1 MTKPIDLLREGRK
14 EELWQTCCGFLY
26 LSLEQFMAIQKRLLL
41 EEIELLKNCEL
52 GRRVM
57 CGAMPKTVEEL
68 REQVPLTTYSDY
80 LPELVEKRE
89 DVLPTKPAMWVH
101 TIGKPG
107 EYNVK
112 NVPLS
117 ERFLYEFERVVGGV
131 GLLASCNAQGDFPM
145 KEHMKGLCA
154 TGSRYYGAGII
165 GYLLKRVLGCDFLP
179 SNAQEASF
187 QERTRAGFKE
197 ALYRGLDAPGGLSTI
212 LVYVGEL
219 FRQRAI
225 DIDIPFLLSHP
236 KASARLIKG
245 LIKSKLS
252 RRPLLPK
259 DLWTIKIAFGG
270 GTDSAV
276 FRKRVEELWGKKPL
290 EMYGGTEGG
299 IYATQTWDY
308 EGMTFIP
315 NLNFFEFIPER
326 EWFKWQLDH
335 SYQPKTILLDEVK
348 AGEKY
353 EIVITNFHGGIMARY
368 RPGDMVRIT
377 SLRNEKLGIDIPQ
390 MVFEKRADD
399 LIIIFGVGHLT
410 EKLIGE
416 AIENTGIPCV
426 DWTARK
432 EVIDDRPALHIY
444 LELEGNYV
452 ASEQSV
458 ATSVY
463 NELEK
468 LDSVYHFN
476 LHKYAYGDAVSYL
489 GLRPIAVTF
498 LPRGAFSSYIFQ
510 RRSEGAAV
518 SSLRP
523 PRINPSDEVLSLL
536 RAPRVAVEAV
546 TAT

>member
-1 MTKPIDLLREGRK
+1 
-14 EELWQTCCGFLY
+14 
-26 LSLEQFMAIQKRLLL
+26 
-41 EEIELLKNCEL
+41 
-52 GRRVM
+52 
-57 CGAMPKTVEEL
+57 
-68 REQVPLTTYSDY
+68 
-80 LPELVEKRE
+80 
-89 DVLPTKPAMWVH
+89 
-101 TIGKPG
+101 
-107 EYNVK
+107 
-112 NVPLS
+112 
-117 ERFLYEFERVVGGV
+117 
-131 GLLASCNAQGDFPM
+131 
-145 KEHMKGLCA
+145 
-154 TGSRYYGAGII
+154 
-165 GYLLKRVLGCDFLP
+165 LP

-348 AGEKY
+348 SGEKY
-353 EIVITNFHGGIMARY
+353 EIVITNFHGGIMTRY
-368 RPGDMVRIT
+368 RIGDIIKIT
-377 SLRNEKLGIDIPQ
+377 SLRNEKLDIDIPQ
-390 MVFEKRADD
+390 IVFHSRADD
-399 LIIIFGVGHLT
+399 FIDIAGLGQLT
-410 EKLIGE
+410 ERVMQE
-416 AIENTGIPCV
+416 AIENSGIPYV
-426 DWTARK
+426 DWVARK
-432 EVIDDRPALHIY
+432 EISDNKSVLHIY
-444 LELEGNYV
+444 LELREGYI
-452 ASEQSV
+452 AGEESLATAMREQFK
-458 ATSVY
+458 
-463 NELEK
+463 K
-468 LDSVYHFN
+468 LDRKHRCNFYS
-476 LHKYAYGDAVSYL
+476 LIGDMETVL
-489 GLRPIAVTF
+489 GLKPLEVTL
-498 LPRGAFSSYIFQ
+498 LPQGAFYSYTTQ
-510 RRSEGAAV
+510 WQAEGAD
-518 SSLRP
+518 LGHLKLP
-523 PRINPSDEVLSLL
+523 HINPSDEMLSLL
-536 RAPRVAVEAV
+536 GVPKVVVEAAPV
-546 TAT
+546 TEAERAAAR